1 MFFIRIFTYLPF
13 RFLYGLSDA
22 IAFLLD
28 KVVRYRRG
36 LVEENLRL
44 AFPKL
49 EAPEIRSLRR
59 QFYLHFS
66 DVWLETLKGLS
77 MPASEF
83 EKRVKLQN
91 PELLLQF
98 LKEGRAVMVLA
109 SHRSGWEW
117 LTPSHSLLLQVP
129 IDAVYKKVKNNFFDQ
144 LMLQIRSRFGAR
156 MLEKRDL
163 LRDSIERRKVP
174 RLLAI
179 MFDQSPQKRQNHRWF
194 MFMNRPTPFYN
205 ASEKLATKLNMPVVF
220 SDMDRTSR
228 GHYTVKFH
236 LITDQPASLE
246 EGVITKEYIRI
257 IEEGI
262 YRRPADYLWT
272 HKRWKLHPLEEWQK
286 AGDGKD
292 PASTKGLEGPN

>member
-1 MFFIRIFTYLPF
+1 MFLIRIFTYLPF
-13 RFLYGLSDA
+13 PLLYRLSDGL
-22 IAFLLD
+22 AFLLD
-28 KVVRYRRG
+28 KVFRYRRR
-36 LVEENLRL
+36 LVEDNLRH
-44 AFPKL
+44 AFPAL
-49 EAPEIRSLRR
+49 PEAEISRIRSR
-59 QFYLHFS
+59 FYLHFS

-77 MPASEF
+77 MPAAEY

-91 PELLLQF
+91 PELIQQF
-98 LKEGRAVMVLA
+98 MDEGRAVMVLA

-129 IDAVYKKVKNNFFDQ
+129 IDAVYKKVKSDFFDQ

-156 MLEKRDL
+156 MLEKSDL
-163 LRDSIERRKVP
+163 LRDSIQRRKIP

-179 MFDQSPQKRQNHRWF
+179 MFDQSPHKRQNHRWY

-236 LITDQPASLE
+236 LITDKPATLP
-246 EGVITKEYIRI
+246 EGEITREYIRI

-262 YRRPADYLWT
+262 LRRPADYLWT
-272 HKRWKLHPLEEWQK
+272 HKRWKLHPLEEWQQ
-286 AGDGKD
+286 AGDGRAPVLAKQ
-292 PASTKGLEGPN
+292 TE

>member
-1 MFFIRIFTYLPF
+1 M
-13 RFLYGLSDA
+13 
-22 IAFLLD
+22 
-28 KVVRYRRG
+28 
-36 LVEENLRL
+36 EENLRH
-44 AFPKL
+44 AFPEL
-49 EAPEIRSLRR
+49 GAAEISSLRKA
-59 QFYLHFS
+59 FYRHFT

-77 MPASEF
+77 MPASEYK
-83 EKRVKLQN
+83 KRVNLQN
-91 PELLLQF
+91 PELLLRFIEQ
-98 LKEGRAVMVLA
+98 GRPVMVLA

-117 LTPSHSLLLQVP
+117 LTPSHSILLQVP
-129 IDAVYKKVKNNFFDQ
+129 IDAVYKKVKSNFFDQ

-156 MLEKRDL
+156 MLEKGDL
-163 LRDSIERRKVP
+163 LRDSIQRNKIP

-236 LITDQPASLE
+236 LITDNPASLE

-286 AGDGKD
+286 AGDGKA
-292 PASTKGLEGPN
+292 PSLAKQTE